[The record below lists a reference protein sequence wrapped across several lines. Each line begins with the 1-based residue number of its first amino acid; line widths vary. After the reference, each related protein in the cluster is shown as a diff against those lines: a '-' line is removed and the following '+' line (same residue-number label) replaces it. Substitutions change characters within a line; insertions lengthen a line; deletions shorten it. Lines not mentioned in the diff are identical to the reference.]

1 MASGKTGNRRLAI
14 AGGAALL
21 LLVAIPAQ
29 AQSVLNRGGGAE
41 PESLDPAFA
50 GSTVETNILGDLMVG
65 LTTLDAG
72 ARPILGLAER
82 WETSPDG
89 LTWIFHLRAARWS
102 DGTQV
107 TAKDFL
113 FAWR

>member
-1 MASGKTGNRRLAI
+1 MASGKTWNRRLAM

-21 LLVAIPAQ
+21 LLAAIPAR

-50 GSTVETNILGDLMVG
+50 GSTVETNIMGDLMVG
-65 LTTLDAG
+65 LTTLDAAAHPMPG
-72 ARPILGLAER
+72 MAER

-89 LTWIFHLRAARWS
+89 LTWTFHLRPAHWS
-102 DGTQV
+102 DGAQV
-107 TAKDFL
+107 
-113 FAWR
+113 